1 MQSIGDAAVILAI
14 LLAVS
19 AGAFGMWMYARLRA
33 RRPHEAEEG
42 ESVGG
47 ESGARMRSVLESMSD
62 GFLVFDRGW
71 SLNFANAEASKVLG
85 QTIRRLIAGSDS
97 RRLQDG
103 EATFRQY
110 RMIVQ
115 EHDPGDPGA
124 PTVVLDRWVELRA
137 YPSEDG
143 FGVHLHDSTERKRLE
158 ERIRTSSLLDD
169 LTGLYNRRGFLTL
182 AEQHLKLAERTGR
195 GVLLIFAD
203 LDNFK
208 TINDEYGHPEGD
220 RALVDAARALRLVFR
235 ESDIIARI
243 GGDEFVVLALETSD
257 TSGDLLSRR
266 LRERLTAT
274 SADLD
279 RGYELAMS
287 LGIARWDAR
296 SPSTIA
302 DLLARADSL
311 MYEHK
316 RQKTIRR
323 LAQA

>member
-1 MQSIGDAAVILAI
+1 MYTIGEVAVILAVP
-14 LLAVS
+14 LAAL
-19 AGAFGMWMYARLRA
+19 AGALGMWGFARLRVRRLRAQEHALREA
-33 RRPHEAEEG
+33 RKR
-42 ESVGG
+42 
-47 ESGARMRSVLESMSD
+47 GARMQSVLKSMSD
-62 GFLVFDRGW
+62 GFLVFDRNW
-71 SLNFANAEASKVLG
+71 ALNFANTEAAKVLG
-85 QTIRRLIAGSDS
+85 QTIRRLVTGTDGRRVADRDS
-97 RRLQDG
+97 
-103 EATFRQY
+103 TYRQY

-115 EHDPGDPGA
+115 EHDPADPGA

-137 YPSEDG
+137 YPDEDG
-143 FGVHLHDSTERKRLE
+143 FSVHLHDSTERKRLE

-208 TINDEYGHPEGD
+208 AINDELGHPEGD
-220 RALVDAARALRLVFR
+220 RALGDAARALRLVFR

-243 GGDEFVVLALETSD
+243 GGDEFVVLALETTD

-266 LRERLTAT
+266 LRERLAAT
-274 SADLD
+274 SAELD
-279 RGYELAMS
+279 RGYELSMS

-323 LAQA
+323 EA